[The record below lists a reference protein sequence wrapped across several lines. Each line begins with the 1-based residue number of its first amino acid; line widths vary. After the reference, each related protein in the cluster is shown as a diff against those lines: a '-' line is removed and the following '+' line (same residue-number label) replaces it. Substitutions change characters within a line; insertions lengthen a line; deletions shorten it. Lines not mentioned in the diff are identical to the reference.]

1 MVRQATAIQTA
12 YASRCCEEDA
22 EILDS
27 AGRLAVEYERAEF
40 AIEDRRRV

>member
-1 MVRQATAIQTA
+1 MVRQAAAIQEA
-12 YASRCCEEDA
+12 YASRCRGEDA

-27 AGRLAVEYERAEF
+27 AGKLAVEYERAEF

>member
-1 MVRQATAIQTA
+1 MVRQAAAIQTA
-12 YASRCCEEDA
+12 YASRCRGEDA

-40 AIEDRRRV
+40 AIEDGR